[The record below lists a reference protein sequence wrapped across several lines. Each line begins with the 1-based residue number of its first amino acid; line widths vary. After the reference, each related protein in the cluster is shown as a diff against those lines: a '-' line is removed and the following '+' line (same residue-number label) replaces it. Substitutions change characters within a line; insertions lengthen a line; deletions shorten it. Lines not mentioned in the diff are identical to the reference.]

1 MEFPVHDVD
10 HAYDF
15 SYEARRLVLSGQ
27 LKRERPRMHQQLV
40 EALASGQRIFFA
52 PDDGN
57 LYVERPLDRVFID
70 PATGNPMGATAL

>member
-1 MEFPVHDVD
+1 
-10 HAYDF
+10 
-15 SYEARRLVLSGQ
+15 
-27 LKRERPRMHQQLV
+27 MHQQLV

>member
-1 MEFPVHDVD
+1 MEVRVHDVD

-15 SYEARRLVLSGQ
+15 SWEARRLVLSGQ
-27 LKRERPRMHQQLV
+27 LERERPRMHQQLV

-57 LYVERPLDRVFID
+57 LYVERRLDRVFID
-70 PATGNPMGATAL
+70 PATGNPMGGTAL

>member
-1 MEFPVHDVD
+1 MWSFDTLAGVYGKAPYSGAAGWEKLKYDV
-10 HAYDF
+10 
-15 SYEARRLVLSGQ
+15 EQ
-27 LKRERPRMHQQLV
+27 THQQLV